1 MTSSPQRQRASRTQA
16 SPITSTDLEN
26 ERLRIDNEH
35 LKTLLNGVHEKLTV
49 FNDLKKDVDQ
59 QNQVICKSEGAR
71 DNLHTTIQ
79 RTA

>member
-1 MTSSPQRQRASRTQA
+1 MSSPNRKPKQSP
-16 SPITSTDLEN
+16 SPISNIDLEN

-59 QNQVICKSEGAR
+59 QNQVIVKSEAAR
-71 DNLHTTIQ
+71 DNLQVTIQ
-79 RTA
+79 RTT